1 MASIRLFCSPCPVF
15 SGDFYFKIE
24 DILQLAI
31 TLLIIC
37 GQDSCPAR
45 PAVIPPLVSRVINI
59 SMHTMK

>member
-1 MASIRLFCSPCPVF
+1 MASIRLIRRSCPVF

-37 GQDSCPAR
+37 GRDSCPAR
-45 PAVIPPLVSRVINI
+45 PAVIPPLALRVINI
-59 SMHTMK
+59 SMHIKK